1 MKKIAIY
8 SILLL
13 VVFAVGSFLG
23 LYLYDKYNEYQ
34 IEKQN
39 EQAKIEFQ
47 NKIKENGMEKKKTY
61 QKQNIT

>member
-39 EQAKIEFQ
+39 EQAKIEI
-47 NKIKENGMEKKKTY
+47 NKNI
-61 QKQNIT
+61 QKQ

>member
-13 VVFAVGSFLG
+13 GVFAVGSFLG

-39 EQAKIEFQ
+39 
-47 NKIKENGMEKKKTY
+47 
-61 QKQNIT
+61 